1 MGYRQGSVSVDQT
14 NVPKLTTCPVTQL
27 PEAASLWRSTI
38 LIWAACHPDV
48 VRELGLSCF
57 HHPPQKTPFPPD
69 VSVVSRPW
77 PGIWP
82 QIGPGRCHLCKHS
95 LAPAQPTCSLASPFA
110 VHKAQ
115 WPLGLLGPVI
125 LMRDAL
131 STTQLYF
138 LDISLPRAES
148 DLTENAFPSSPGPF
162 LGCLPG
168 VGGSS
173 PHALLPAH
181 PIFSSLSP
189 FHFIFSPLP
198 LHILL
203 LFSHFTN

>member
-38 LIWAACHPDV
+38 LIWAACHSDV

-57 HHPPQKTPFPPD
+57 HHPPQNTPFPPD

-168 VGGSS
+168 VGGSLSSCPS
-173 PHALLPAH
+173 PSSSYLFFLV
-181 PIFSSLSP
+181 PISLS
-189 FHFIFSPLP
+189 FFSPP
-198 LHILL
+198 PTYTSSILSL
-203 LFSHFTN
+203 Y